1 MLTSGKASFARL
13 TRFLRRP
20 GMKYETE
27 LYSVLL
33 LIALFLVLVNLI
45 SIRVVSQLRNV
56 FEDQIYADLHK
67 VARQSV
73 VFLSDRP
80 KLTSST
86 TDWQEF
92 LNRSY
97 ADSIEVIEIDA
108 PGFVSIP
115 SFAGRLTTEQME
127 TLHEGEPLTVEPD
140 RKSFAPG
147 YVVLFPFETKD
158 GRGFILRL
166 YKRADSYGV
175 VEKVARF
182 NSLFH
187 LSTLLAVVLLGYL
200 YLRVTLKPYQA
211 MKHAA
216 QEATPTPKE
225 REVSVEQIVTSFQKM
240 VKELKDKEAILQG
253 LYQKTQKRAAR
264 LEQFNEYI
272 LAGMGSGLISCNREE
287 IITHFNRS
295 AQKLLGVG
303 EQQAL
308 GKHYSEVLSHVPDL
322 IELIARTTYNKA
334 NSSRCELNVDAGD
347 GEEKSLGVST
357 TLISDEL
364 GRRVGVTV
372 IMTDLTEIK
381 RLQKDIAYKDKMA
394 ALGETAAGLAHELRN
409 SMTAVVGFGK
419 LITKLAQD
427 NPEMLQVAE
436 SISREGSATEQM
448 LTRFLAFAQPTSF
461 SMDRVD
467 VAQTARDLAESLQ
480 SKAETRG
487 ITLECSRSSDSCSVW
502 GDPLA
507 IRQIVSNLLV
517 NAVEASPHGG
527 RVQIDIESSRDDEL
541 VAILV
546 SDDGPGIPDNLRHK
560 VFNPFFTTKEGGT
573 GLGLCTVHKFVTGMS
588 GRVELSPADEDGLT
602 VKVFLPKA
610 AVTEPAFDSDPSG
623 QQDSVELTRRQI
635 AL

>member
-1 MLTSGKASFARL
+1 MLTPGRASFARV

-45 SIRVVSQLRNV
+45 SIRVVSQLRGV

-73 VFLSDRP
+73 MFLSDRP

-86 TDWQEF
+86 SDWKQF

-115 SFAGRLTTEQME
+115 SFEGRLTTEQME
-127 TLHEGEPLTVEPD
+127 TLHGGEPLTVEPN
-140 RKSFAPG
+140 REHHAPG
-147 YVVLFPFETKD
+147 YVVLYPFETSD
-158 GRGFILRL
+158 GRSFILRL
-166 YKRADSYGV
+166 HKRADSYGV

-200 YLRVTLKPYQA
+200 YLRVTLKPYQT

-216 QEATPTPKE
+216 REATPIPKE
-225 REVSVEQIVTSFQKM
+225 KEVSVEQIVTSFQKM
-240 VKELKDKEAILQG
+240 IKELKDKEEILQG

-272 LAGMGSGLISCNREE
+272 LAGMASGLISCNREE
-287 IITHFNRS
+287 VITHFNRS
-295 AQKLLGVG
+295 AQKLLGIG

-308 GKHYSEVLSHVPDL
+308 GKHYSEVLKHVPDL
-322 IELIARTTYNKA
+322 VELIARTTDDRS

-347 GEEKSLGVST
+347 GKDISLGVST

-364 GRRVGVTV
+364 DRRVGVTV

-436 SISREGSATEQM
+436 SISREGSVTEQM
-448 LTRFLAFAQPTSF
+448 LTRFLAFAQPTNF

-467 VAQTARDLAESLQ
+467 VTRIARDLTESLQ
-480 SKAETRG
+480 SKAETKG
-487 ITLECSRSSDSCSVW
+487 ITLEFSRSSDSISVW
-502 GDPLA
+502 GDQLA

-517 NAVEASPHGG
+517 NAVEASPLGG
-527 RVQIDIESSRDDEL
+527 RVQIDIESSDDGEF
-541 VAILV
+541 VAISV
-546 SDDGPGIPDNLRHK
+546 SDDGPGIPGDIRNK

-573 GLGLCTVHKFVTGMS
+573 GLGLCTVRKFVTGMS
-588 GRVELSPADEDGLT
+588 GRIELSPPDEDGLT
-602 VKVFLPKA
+602 VQALLPKA
-610 AVTEPAFDSDPSG
+610 AATEPRTDSERSG
-623 QQDSVELTRRQI
+623 QGSVEFTTRQI
-635 AL
+635 PL